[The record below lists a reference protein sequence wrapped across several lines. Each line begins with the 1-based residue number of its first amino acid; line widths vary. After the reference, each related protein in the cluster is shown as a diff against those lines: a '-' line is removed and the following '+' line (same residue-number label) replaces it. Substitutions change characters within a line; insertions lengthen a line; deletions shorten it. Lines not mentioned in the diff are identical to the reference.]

1 MAEWRVQLEYAYD
14 LLRRVHSYKFIEYKG
29 DPLN

>member
-29 DPLN
+29 Y